1 MIPAKRIPSGMGILL
16 AFFLLIL
23 TLVGCEKGTLGLK
36 GGSVSGSVVDSRTLA
51 GVSGVSVTG
60 MAGADA
66 AKVTKFTQ
74 TDSKGAYCFTD
85 MRAGEWTLSFDKV
98 GYQQIEQDASAAV
111 SVVVVN
117 NENRGVPDV
126 RMVQI
131 YSNQYITVRGMLKD
145 ARNGTLISMG
155 TSQFTFGTQVFNNRL
170 PTDFQV
176 GFAVAAEPG
185 GVSVM
190 IKVSNY
196 ETYTTT
202 ISGTTD
208 VDLGVIL
215 LQPQTY
221 KIVGVWKDV
230 PGWVFTNAPDASIIA
245 YSGNRVVATATGKLN
260 AQSFEVAGIP
270 MGTTVSLEAEIK
282 GYRMNGA
289 VPVVPNSDF
298 QGVIYQTLSLKTN
311 FSPILR
317 DVRVIVIG
325 PNINNGERVGA
336 YCQETGTVW
345 ATTTVT
351 NSGLWAT
358 TPKVVDLGT
367 NQVPTGY
374 TLTFRGFNVDDGS
387 AGTESPMINDD
398 GVDPQIVTIS
408 VN

>member
-36 GGSVSGSVVDSRTLA
+36 GGDVTGSVVDSRTLA
-51 GVSGVSVTG
+51 GVGGVSITA
-60 MAGADA
+60 MAGEEDD
-66 AKVTKFTQ
+66 KVTRFTQ
-74 TDSKGAYCFTD
+74 TDSKGAYYFND
-85 MRAGEWTLSFDKV
+85 LRAGEWTLSFDKV
-98 GYQQIEQDASAAV
+98 GYEPIEQDATGAI

-117 NENRGVPDV
+117 NENRAVPDV
-126 RMVQI
+126 RLVQT
-131 YSNQYITVRGMLKD
+131 YSNQYITVKGILKD
-145 ARNGTLISMG
+145 ARNGTLISLG
-155 TSQFTFGTQVFNNRL
+155 NSQFTFGTQVFNNRL

-176 GFAVAAEPG
+176 GFAVAAQG
-185 GVSVM
+185 GEM
-190 IKVSNY
+190 NMTIKVANY
-196 ETYTTT
+196 DTFIRT
-202 ISGTTD
+202 ISGATD

-260 AQSFEVAGIP
+260 AQSFEVNGIP
-270 MGTTVSLEAEIK
+270 MGTTVSLEAQIN

-317 DVRVIVIG
+317 DVRVVVIG
-325 PNINNGERVGA
+325 TNINNGERIGA
-336 YCQETGTVW
+336 YCQETGAVW

-351 NSGLWAT
+351 NSGLLTT

-374 TLTFRGFNVDDGS
+374 TLTFKGFNVDDGTF
-387 AGTESPMINDD
+387 GTESPMVNDD
-398 GVDPQIVTIS
+398 GVDPQIVTIQ

>member
-16 AFFLLIL
+16 AFFLLII

-36 GGSVSGSVVDSRTLA
+36 GGSVSGFVVDSRTLA

-60 MAGADA
+60 ITGAEDE
-66 AKVTKFTQ
+66 KVTKFTY
-74 TDSKGAYCFTD
+74 TDSRGAYVFTD
-85 MRAGEWTLSFDKV
+85 LRAGEWKLSFDKA
-98 GYQQIEQDASAAV
+98 GYDPIAQDASAAV

-117 NENRGVPDV
+117 DENRAVPDV
-126 RMVQI
+126 RMVQL
-131 YSNQYITVRGMLKD
+131 YTNQYINVKGTLKD
-145 ARNGTLISMG
+145 ARNGTLISIG
-155 TSQFTFGTQVFNNRL
+155 NSQFTFGTQVFNNRM
-170 PTDFQV
+170 PSDFQI
-176 GFAVAAEPG
+176 GFAVAAQAG
-185 GVSVM
+185 GIDVT
-190 IKVSNY
+190 IKVTNY

-202 ISGTTD
+202 ITGTTD

-230 PGWVFTNAPDASIIA
+230 PGWVFTNAPDANIIA
-245 YSGNRVVATATGKLN
+245 YSGNRVVATGTGKLN
-260 AQSFEVAGIP
+260 AQSFEIGGIP

-317 DVRVIVIG
+317 DVRVVVIG
-325 PNINNGERVGA
+325 ANINNGERIGA

-351 NSGLWAT
+351 NSGLLTT

-374 TLTFRGFNVDDGS
+374 TLTFKGYNVDDGTF
-387 AGTESPMINDD
+387 GTESPMINDD
-398 GVDPQIVTIS
+398 GVDPQIVTIQ